1 MQEELLNIAREKASK
16 QICLSLLEE
25 GVVHDL
31 QDIAAEVLEEEK
43 AERDAKLQELASI
56 VIRRRT
62 ARYFKR
68 YSISNSSTSSLVF
81 LKRVDTTLF
90 SMIRLGVLV
99 GPRKTVP
106 CATSSQQAGGVR
118 FGRAPVLLQLHVLF
132 RFNCGLK

>member
-56 VIRRRT
+56 VIRRRI

-68 YSISNSSTSSLVF
+68 YGISDSPTSSLVF

-90 SMIRLGVLV
+90 SMIRLGVLQKS
-99 GPRKTVP
+99 GHNSFFDDSTWF
-106 CATSSQQAGGVR
+106 SSKEWTE
-118 FGRAPVLLQLHVLF
+118 LF
-132 RFNCGLK
+132 FR